1 MPTHLNVKHTY
12 VTEHF
17 FSLILQITD
26 DSSLQIRRTIQ
37 FVESIILDT
46 RDHMT
51 FLTTQWESWQ
61 THVSTSRQFKTQ
73 WHQFIQDARKVGAI
87 YVVKDVELVI
97 IMLLHLGLKKN
108 QMVKM
113 MIGNDCRC

>member
-1 MPTHLNVKHTY
+1 M
-12 VTEHF
+12 
-17 FSLILQITD
+17 QITD

-87 YVVKDVELVI
+87 YFVKEVELVI
-97 IMLLHLGLKKN
+97 IMLLHLGLKKIN
-108 QMVKM
+108 
-113 MIGNDCRC
+113 GENDDWQ